1 MDFLVRMRA
10 IEPIPLPLAEVGHLA
25 KAQMDYWDRL
35 MAAGKVVYTAPYVGR
50 RARVAI
56 YSVDS
61 NDELFNLINEDP
73 LFRYLEREVTPLATN
88 EQLRDLYQSL
98 IDADSDG
105 ES

>member
-10 IEPIPLPLAEVGHLA
+10 IEPIPLSMSELGRLA
-25 KAQMDYWDRL
+25 KAQVDYWDRL

-56 YSVDS
+56 YRVES
-61 NDELFNLINEDP
+61 NDELFTLINEDP

-88 EQLRDLYQSL
+88 EQLKELYQTF
-98 IDADSDG
+98 IDAG
-105 ES
+105 

>member
-10 IEPIPLPLAEVGHLA
+10 IEPIPLPMEELGALA

-56 YSVDS
+56 YRVES
-61 NDELFNLINEDP
+61 NDELFTLINEDP
-73 LFRYLEREVTPLATN
+73 LFRYLEREVIPLATN
-88 EQLRDLYQSL
+88 EQLRALYQTF
-98 IDADSDG
+98 IDG
-105 ES
+105 P

>member
-10 IEPIPLPLAEVGHLA
+10 IEPIPLPMDELGVLA

-56 YSVDS
+56 YRVES
-61 NDELFNLINEDP
+61 NDELFTLINEDP
-73 LFRYLEREVTPLATN
+73 LFRYLEREVIPLATN
-88 EQLRDLYQSL
+88 EQLRALYQTF
-98 IDADSDG
+98 IDGA
-105 ES
+105 

>member
-10 IEPIPLPLAEVGHLA
+10 IEPIPLTMEELGALA

-56 YSVDS
+56 YRAES
-61 NDELFNLINEDP
+61 NDELFTLINEDP
-73 LFRYLEREVTPLATN
+73 LFRYLEREVIPLATN
-88 EQLRDLYQSL
+88 EQLRALYQTF
-98 IDADSDG
+98 IDG
-105 ES
+105 T